1 MEKLLMDG
9 QARLIN
15 ADSLVYIK
23 TLPDA
28 SIDLIATDPPYF
40 GVKALD
46 WDNQWKSEQEFLAWL
61 EQFVVTTVHLFR
73 IQRSWHL
80 PVHSAIILIMSIHSF
95 HMRQA
100 ARRFRLSLILLPD
113 SYRVHG
119 LHFRQESS

>member
-1 MEKLLMDG
+1 MEKLLMGG

-61 EQFVVTTVHLFR
+61 EQFVVEFR
-73 IQRSWHL
+73 RCSSRTA
-80 PVHSAIILIMSIHSF
+80 PCTCSA
-95 HMRQA
+95 RA
-100 ARRFRLSLILLPD
+100 AFPQPLS
-113 SYRVHG
+113 
-119 LHFRQESS
+119 